1 MFQNLNFSTALHIMV
16 LLELNPDQ
24 VEWMSSSRIAGSI
37 HVNEV
42 TVRRIV
48 NLLKKQNLLI
58 SKEGKNGGL
67 KIGKTNI
74 TLGDILQTL
83 ESDSTFK
90 LNSPNPQ
97 CLVGKSINQHLT
109 TLYTNLY
116 AAQMKELKAITL
128 KEFSL
133 QF

>member
-24 VEWMSSSRIAGSI
+24 SEWMSSSRIAGSI

-48 NLLKKQNLLI
+48 NLLKKGNLLI

-67 KIGKTNI
+67 QIVKSTI
-74 TLGDILQTL
+74 TLGDILQTI
-83 ESDSTFK
+83 ENESTFK
-90 LNSPNPQ
+90 LNSPNPA
-97 CLVGKSINQHLT
+97 CPVGKSINTHLK
-109 TLYTNLY
+109 TLYTSLY
-116 AAQMKELKAITL
+116 TSQMEELKAMTL